1 MVFGNLN
8 VSSTA
13 NVAAPTSS
21 RIPYGA
27 VAMRS
32 RLP

>member
-1 MVFGNLN
+1 LI

-21 RIPYGA
+21 LNPYGA

-32 RLP
+32 SLP